1 MNRSLLISSIALVLI
16 GASTTASADLLTP
29 DEPACSG
36 KKASDA
42 CATTSG
48 AAGTCMASVDTKG
61 RAHLECKAGAALL
74 QPTPTATA
82 TATAT
87 AAPQPTTTA
96 TPKPTSAPAPS
107 PSAAAPPASSCSAG
121 IGAAGSTGALA
132 PLIFAAI
139 AALRRRRR

>member
-1 MNRSLLISSIALVLI
+1 VNRSLLVSSIALVLI

-29 DEPACSG
+29 DESACSG

-48 AAGTCMASVDTKG
+48 AAGTCMASVDTRG
-61 RAHLECKAGAALL
+61 RTHLECKAGAALL
-74 QPTPTATA
+74 QPTPTA

-121 IGAAGSTGALA
+121 IGAAGSTGALV
-132 PLIFAAI
+132 PLIFAAL

>member
-1 MNRSLLISSIALVLI
+1 MTRSLLVSSIALALLT
-16 GASTTASADLLTP
+16 ASTTASADLLTP
-29 DEPACSG
+29 DDSACSG
-36 KKASDA
+36 KKAGDA
-42 CATTSG
+42 CATSSG
-48 AAGTCMASVDTKG
+48 AAGACSAIVDPKG
-61 RAHLECKAGAALL
+61 RAHLECKAGAPLL
-74 QPTPTATA
+74 QPTPTA

-87 AAPQPTTTA
+87 AAPQPTTTV

-132 PLIFAAI
+132 PLIFAAL